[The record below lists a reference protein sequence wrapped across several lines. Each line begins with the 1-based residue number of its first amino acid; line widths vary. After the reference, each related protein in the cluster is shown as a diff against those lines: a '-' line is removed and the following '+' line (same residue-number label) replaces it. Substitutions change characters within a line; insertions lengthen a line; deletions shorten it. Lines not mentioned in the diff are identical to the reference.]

1 MIPLLSWQDTEVWL
15 TEPNLEKLEYIK
27 IVEVIVNRDGNSKKG
42 QTGKYQITKRQK
54 TIVHYT
60 LHKILKQ

>member
-27 IVEVIVNRDGNSKKG
+27 IVEVIVNRDRNSKKG
-42 QTGKYQITKRQK
+42 QTGKYQITKRQNK
-54 TIVHYT
+54 
-60 LHKILKQ
+60 

>member
-42 QTGKYQITKRQK
+42 QTGKYQITKRQNK
-54 TIVHYT
+54 
-60 LHKILKQ
+60 